1 MVPRTDPRVEDPRKN
16 QYRIRLSSAEL
27 AKLNFCS
34 ERTGKTKAEIIRE
47 GVDLVYQNI
56 TKNESEVKK

>member
-27 AKLNFCS
+27 AKLQYCA
-34 ERTGKTKAEIIRE
+34 ERTGKTKAEVIRS
-47 GVDLVYQNI
+47 GIDLVYQ
-56 TKNESEVKK
+56 KVQEGKS